1 MSSIILPQL
10 ALRTDFRHTRNQD
23 TPHNYKLSDQ
33 VRWNFH
39 HGIMKFKSSSL
50 SISDLINGFA
60 RKNAKQHFRSHFIF
74 YPILDPVL
82 K

>member
-33 VRWNFH
+33 VRWNYEELPS
-39 HGIMKFKSSSL
+39 GNYEIQIFKS
-50 SISDLINGFA
+50 
-60 RKNAKQHFRSHFIF
+60 QYFRSN
-74 YPILDPVL
+74 
-82 K
+82 